1 MSGNGATSGGV
12 MIDLFVNYTV
22 GARHF
27 QAGPYRS
34 REQAL
39 IALTNIRRQPGVS
52 NTWLG
57 RSRFYYRK
65 LIVEA
70 A

>member
-1 MSGNGATSGGV
+1 MSGTGATSGGV

-22 GARHF
+22 GTKHF

-39 IALTNIRRQPGVS
+39 IALTNIRRQQGVS

-57 RSRFYYRK
+57 RGRFYYRK
-65 LIVEA
+65 QVVRA

>member
-1 MSGNGATSGGV
+1 MMT
-12 MIDLFVNYTV
+12 DLFVNYTL
-22 GARHF
+22 GAKHF

-34 REQAL
+34 LAQAL
-39 IALTNIRRQPGVS
+39 IALTNIRRQQGVS

-57 RSRFYYRK
+57 KGRFYYRK
-65 LIVEA
+65 QVVMA

>member
-1 MSGNGATSGGV
+1 MMT
-12 MIDLFVNYTV
+12 DLFVNYTL
-22 GARHF
+22 GAKHF

-34 REQAL
+34 LEQAM
-39 IALTNIRRQPGVS
+39 IALTNIRRQQGVS

-57 RSRFYYRK
+57 KGRFYHRK
-65 LIVEA
+65 HVVMA

>member
-1 MSGNGATSGGV
+1 MMMSLFVNYAV
-12 MIDLFVNYTV
+12 MSLFVNYTV

-27 QAGPYRS
+27 QAFPYRS
-34 REQAL
+34 RGQAL

-65 LIVEA
+65 LVVEA

>member
-1 MSGNGATSGGV
+1 MSGTGATSGGV
-12 MIDLFVNYTV
+12 MIELFVNYTM
-22 GARHF
+22 GTKHF
-27 QAGPYRS
+27 QVGPYRS
-34 REQAL
+34 REEAL

-57 RSRFYYRK
+57 RGRFYYRK
-65 LIVEA
+65 QVKA